1 MTAKGNI
8 RKTEKKQTHKPLQL
22 RKAKG
27 YLTLLSKNSFPAS
40 NSPVAIVANGCA
52 VRVTF
57 NGASGGVKVGKQIV
71 RGGAGVDG
79 RGTVVGPGVAA
90 GVLDGTRY

>member
-8 RKTEKKQTHKPLQL
+8 RKTEKKQTLKPLQL

-71 RGGAGVDG
+71 GGGSGVDG